1 VFLRSLAPAP
11 TPEANPSADPSDA
24 PATPAPT
31 SEGTPAPT
39 AEATPAPT
47 PEPTPEATSTPDPT
61 DLVLPDPEALT
72 EAVLSTCTSSNDV
85 ICPLVEGILPK
96 GWAPFAAWLI
106 TIVLIL
112 AGAFVLRKLVLRLIE
127 RITRKAAQGV
137 LPEKLRARSGQQTD
151 AAQVLLTERRRQ
163 RAETMGSVLRHV
175 ATVVIMG
182 TAFLMVLARFG
193 MNLAPLLTSVG
204 ILGIAI
210 GFGAQELVKDFISGM
225 FMLLEDQYGVGDI
238 IDAGPATGTVEA
250 VTLRITRLR
259 DADGRVWYIRN
270 GTISRVGNE
279 SQGWSRA
286 LVNVPVPYDADIEE
300 VRELLKSIANGLW
313 EEPGMRDLVIVEEP
327 KVYAL
332 EQISDSAMLFR
343 VTAKTMPG
351 KQNEVARELRVRIK
365 HALDEKGVPFA
376 AAS

>member
-1 VFLRSLAPAP
+1 MFLRSLSPAP
-11 TPEANPSADPSDA
+11 TPEANASADPSDA

-31 SEGTPAPT
+31 AEGTPVVTP
-39 AEATPAPT
+39 EATPAPEPSPSPT
-47 PEPTPEATSTPDPT
+47 NPEEA
-61 DLVLPDPEALT
+61 VLPDPERLS
-72 EAVLSTCTSSNDV
+72 EAVRTTCSGSNDV
-85 ICPLVEGILPK
+85 ICPLVEGILPE
-96 GWAPFAAWLI
+96 GWAPFAAWVI

-112 AGAFVLRKLVLRLIE
+112 AGALILRKVVLRLID
-127 RITRKAAQGV
+127 RITRRAAQGV
-137 LPEKLRARSGQQTD
+137 LPEKLRARAGRQAD

-163 RAETMGSVLRHV
+163 RAETIGSVLRHA
-175 ATVVIMG
+175 ATILIMG
-182 TAFLMVLARFG
+182 TAILMVLGRFG

-286 LVNVPVPYDADIEE
+286 LVDVPVPYVADIEE
-300 VRELLKSIANGLW
+300 IRELLKSIANGLW

-327 KVYAL
+327 RVDAL
-332 EQISDSAMLFR
+332 EQVSDSAMIFQ
-343 VTAKTMPG
+343 VTVKTMPG
-351 KQNEVARELRVRIK
+351 KNDEVARELRVRIK
-365 HALDEKGVPFA
+365 QALDERGVA
-376 AAS
+376 LAGAS

>member
-1 VFLRSLAPAP
+1 MFLRSLAPAP
-11 TPEANPSADPSDA
+11 TPEANPSAAPSDA

-31 SEGTPAPT
+31 PEGTPAQT
-39 AEATPAPT
+39 AEATPA
-47 PEPTPEATSTPDPT
+47 PTPEATSTPDPT

-85 ICPLVEGILPK
+85 ICPLVEGVLPK

-163 RAETMGSVLRHV
+163 RAETMGSVLRHI
-175 ATVVIMG
+175 ATIVIMG

-250 VTLRITRLR
+250 ITLRITRLR

-270 GTISRVGNE
+270 GTITRVGNE

-286 LVNVPVPYDADIEE
+286 LVNVPVPYDADIDEI
-300 VRELLKSIANGLW
+300 RDLLKGIANGLW

-327 KVYAL
+327 RVYAL
-332 EQISDSAMLFR
+332 EQVSDSAMIFQ
-343 VTAKTMPG
+343 VTVKTMPG
-351 KQNEVARELRVRIK
+351 KNDEVARELRVRIK
-365 HALDEKGVPFA
+365 QALDERGVA
-376 AAS
+376 LAGAS

>member
-11 TPEANPSADPSDA
+11 TPEANPSAAPSDA

-31 SEGTPAPT
+31 PEGTPAQT
-39 AEATPAPT
+39 AEATPA
-47 PEPTPEATSTPDPT
+47 PTPEATSTPDPT

-85 ICPLVEGILPK
+85 ICPLVEGVLPK

-163 RAETMGSVLRHV
+163 RAETMGSVLRHI
-175 ATVVIMG
+175 ATIVIMG

-250 VTLRITRLR
+250 ITLRITRLR

-270 GTISRVGNE
+270 GTITRVGNE

-286 LVNVPVPYDADIEE
+286 LVNVPVPYDADIDEI
-300 VRELLKSIANGLW
+300 RDLLKGIANGLW

-327 KVYAL
+327 RVYAL
-332 EQISDSAMLFR
+332 EQVSDSAMIFQ
-343 VTAKTMPG
+343 VTVKTMPG
-351 KQNEVARELRVRIK
+351 KNDEVARELRVRIK
-365 HALDEKGVPFA
+365 QALDERGVA
-376 AAS
+376 LAGAS